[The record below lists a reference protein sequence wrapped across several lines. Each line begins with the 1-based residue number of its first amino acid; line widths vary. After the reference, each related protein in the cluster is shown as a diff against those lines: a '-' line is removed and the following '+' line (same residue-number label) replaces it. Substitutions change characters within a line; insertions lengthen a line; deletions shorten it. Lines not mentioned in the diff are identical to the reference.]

1 MIGLDAAR
9 PACHCFLKDAVTP
22 VEHHPLTMPEDKPP
36 RLYQRVRPPSPQAAR
51 AQIIVSPKLPVIACR
66 LVDYSP
72 GGACLEIFPMVPVP
86 DRFELLHGN
95 VKKKSRVVWRRGI
108 RIGVAF

>member
-1 MIGLDAAR
+1 
-9 PACHCFLKDAVTP
+9 
-22 VEHHPLTMPEDKPP
+22 MPGDKPPP
-36 RLYQRVRPPSPQAAR
+36 RLYQRVRPTGPEASK
-51 AQIIVSPKLPVIACR
+51 AQIIVSAKAPAVACR

-72 GGACLEIFPMVPVP
+72 GGACLEIFPMVQLP
-86 DRFELLHGN
+86 DRFELLHGK